1 MLGFG
6 PMRVIADPWADT
18 VADDLCHDV
27 SCGLGHRRQIVGGT
41 VGRRRLHYA
50 LDAHT
55 RLTLVGDHSL
65 LALRRIGIS
74 FLRPVLQGG
83 LLSSGTGSW
92 LSGGS
97 VAVGIGYTWGHGTLY
112 YSKDQKQYKFKLSG
126 VSVADVGGA
135 GITAEGEV
143 YNLTSPADLSGD
155 YSAVTAGV
163 TIIEGGSVAY
173 LKNQKGVVIKLHSQT
188 GGLRFNLSAN
198 GMRLTLQQP

>member
-1 MLGFG
+1 MSLPFLGFLKSNKT
-6 PMRVIADPWADT
+6 M
-18 VADDLCHDV
+18 HK
-27 SCGLGHRRQIVGGT
+27 
-41 VGRRRLHYA
+41 
-50 LDAHT
+50 
-55 RLTLVGDHSL
+55 
-65 LALRRIGIS
+65 S
-74 FLRPVLQGG
+74 FLSLFFIVFASGVASVAEAASAPVAEGAIP
-83 LLSSGTGSW
+83 SAYVW

-97 VAVGIGYTWGHGTLY
+97 VAIGIGYTWGHGTLY
-112 YSKDQKQYKFKLSG
+112 FSKDQKQYKFKLSG

-173 LKNQKGVVIKLHSQT
+173 LKNDKGVVIKLHSQT

-198 GMRLTLQQP
+198 GMHITLDSSK